1 MYTKDSVQ
9 NLTIGVIRMFQVFYG
24 QLPSCYAC
32 SRGHPKELRKETY
45 TVSPLY
51 ARKLCTEWVS
61 SLWATLILDLLV
73 CNSTEL
79 FLPKDTK
86 ISKFDDAIMAIVSV
100 LQEHSPFVFKSY
112 LKQVDFQQKR
122 FIIRKWGFLVFCAS
136 VVCSHC
142 RPVGFL
148 HVCGICN
155 SFFFSIKVFHRFNNI
170 ERDMKFYLISEN

>member
-1 MYTKDSVQ
+1 MYTEDSVQ
-9 NLTIGVIRMFQVFYG
+9 NLTIGVIWMFQVFYG

-112 LKQVDFQQKR
+112 PKQVDLQQKKVYNKKMR
-122 FIIRKWGFLVFCAS
+122 FFGFLCIGCLQPLS
-136 VVCSHC
+136 SCWLSMWHLQ
-142 RPVGFL
+142 VGF
-148 HVCGICN
+148 IP
-155 SFFFSIKVFHRFNNI
+155 
-170 ERDMKFYLISEN
+170 

>member
-1 MYTKDSVQ
+1 MYTEDSVQ

-122 FIIRKWGFLVFCAS
+122 FIIIKWGFLVCVFVHRLFAAI
-136 VVCSHC
+136 VVLF
-142 RPVGFL
+142 GFL
-148 HVCGICN
+148 CGICKSVLFHKSN
-155 SFFFSIKVFHRFNNI
+155 SSV
-170 ERDMKFYLISEN
+170 

>member
-1 MYTKDSVQ
+1 MYTEDSVQ

-73 CNSTEL
+73 CYFYRT

-86 ISKFDDAIMAIVSV
+86 ISKFDDAIIAIVSV

-112 LKQVDFQQKR
+112 PKQVDLQQKR
-122 FIIRKWGFLVFCAS
+122 FIIRKWGFLCIGCLQPLS
-136 VVCSHC
+136 SCWLSTCMWH
-142 RPVGFL
+142 
-148 HVCGICN
+148 
-155 SFFFSIKVFHRFNNI
+155 FSIKVFHRFNNI

>member
-1 MYTKDSVQ
+1 MYTEDSVQ

-79 FLPKDTK
+79 FYRK
-86 ISKFDDAIMAIVSV
+86 IQKYLSLMTPMPIMAIVSV

-112 LKQVDFQQKR
+112 PKQVDLQQKR
-122 FIIRKWGFLVFCAS
+122 FIIRKWGFLVFCA
-136 VVCSHC
+136 
-142 RPVGFL
+142 
-148 HVCGICN
+148 
-155 SFFFSIKVFHRFNNI
+155 
-170 ERDMKFYLISEN
+170 

>member
-1 MYTKDSVQ
+1 MYTEDSVQ

-73 CNSTEL
+73 CI
-79 FLPKDTK
+79 LPKDTK
-86 ISKFDDAIMAIVSV
+86 ISKFDDAIMAIVS
-100 LQEHSPFVFKSY
+100 LTF
-112 LKQVDFQQKR
+112 R
-122 FIIRKWGFLVFCAS
+122 F
-136 VVCSHC
+136 
-142 RPVGFL
+142 
-148 HVCGICN
+148 
-155 SFFFSIKVFHRFNNI
+155 
-170 ERDMKFYLISEN
+170 